1 MRRNWIAVL
10 IILLVA
16 GLFRV
21 WLMADTRVAFESD
34 EAIVGLMAR
43 HINQGKAIPTFFYG
57 QAYMGSLDAILVAG
71 GFQVL
76 GESVQTIR
84 AVQLVLYL
92 LALVTGYALA
102 VTVTHSR
109 RIAGMALLLLAIP
122 TAVGALYTT
131 ITLGGYNEIVV
142 LGNIVLLLGW
152 QVTVQARREA
162 WRWALLGVAAGI
174 GWWSNGAIITALLVT
189 GLIGLRYFS
198 LRQWRSYALAAA
210 GFLIGSAPWWVYNL
224 QHDWAALNFLT
235 GGFRPGPGVESISPS
250 ESLIGLLVLGPP
262 ALYGLRY
269 PWEAGFSLTVGI
281 AVGALVYLVLVTDG
295 IASLTH
301 RRNPHPLAP
310 SPAEQERGNN
320 RSERSGGLTSTPGP
334 LSKYGEGATDADQVP
349 SPRVER
355 GFRGEVNGQARRWVW
370 IVFGVFVS
378 VFTLSSFSDSTGR
391 YLMPVWVPAAIG
403 IALGLDRLRRAGR
416 LVPALLLG
424 GLLVMQASTVIRGA
438 QTGVGL
444 TPQLVARL
452 RTPAADDTALI
463 DFLRDTGY
471 TRGYAS
477 YWTSFRVMFRAREA
491 VIFDTSLPYD
501 ERGTVK
507 GDNRYPP
514 YVAEVAAAARVVW
527 VTQNFPELDTL
538 IAARLAEIGITYQT
552 LAIGRYRVYYD
563 FSARIAPADVGL
575 TTPRPF
581 GTEITQP

>member
-21 WLMADTRVAFESD
+21 RLMADTRVAFESD
-34 EAIVGLMAR
+34 EAVVGLMAR
-43 HINQGKAIPTFFYG
+43 HINQGQPVPTFFYG

-102 VTVTHSR
+102 MTVTHSR

-152 QVTVQARREA
+152 QVTVQERREA

-174 GWWSNGAIITALLVT
+174 GWWSNGAIITAILVT

-198 LRQWRSYALAAA
+198 LRQWRGYALAAA

-224 QHDWAALNFLT
+224 QHDWAALDFLI
-235 GGFRPGPGVESISPS
+235 GGFQPAPGVEPISPG
-250 ESLIGLLVLGPP
+250 EALIGLLVLGLP

-281 AVGALVYLVLVTDG
+281 AAGALVYLVLATDG
-295 IASLTH
+295 IARLTH
-301 RRNPHPLAP
+301 KNPHDQGAASQSDRLMRRHGGST
-310 SPAEQERGNN
+310 SP
-320 RSERSGGLTSTPGP
+320 PGP
-334 LSKYGEGATDADQVP
+334 LSKYGEGETNGDQVP
-349 SPRVER
+349 SPRVESYAQHTR
-355 GFRGEVNGQARRWVW
+355 DYRGEVHGQARRWAW

-378 VFTLSSFSDSTGR
+378 VFTLSSFSDATGR

-424 GLLVMQASTVIRGA
+424 GLLVMQASTVIRAA

-444 TPQLVARL
+444 TPQLVERL
-452 RTPAADDTALI
+452 RTPVADDTALI

-477 YWTSFRVMFRAREA
+477 YWSV
-491 VIFDTSLPYD
+491 
-501 ERGTVK
+501 
-507 GDNRYPP
+507 
-514 YVAEVAAAARVVW
+514 
-527 VTQNFPELDTL
+527 
-538 IAARLAEIGITYQT
+538 
-552 LAIGRYRVYYD
+552 
-563 FSARIAPADVGL
+563 
-575 TTPRPF
+575 
-581 GTEITQP
+581 